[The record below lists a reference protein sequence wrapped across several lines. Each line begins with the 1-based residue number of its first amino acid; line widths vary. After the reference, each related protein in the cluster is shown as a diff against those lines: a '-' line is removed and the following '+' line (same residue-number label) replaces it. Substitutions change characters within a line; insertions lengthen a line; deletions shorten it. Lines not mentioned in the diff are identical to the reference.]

1 MKGEICRSA
10 LVLCLCSI
18 AVVVCFS
25 SINSMKFLKPACE
38 LIDVSDKIQI
48 AESKPLVSPLG
59 DHCNCT
65 DRCPPPVE
73 KIVEKEV
80 VKEVVKEV
88 CSKPSE
94 PWYVEGK
101 TWHYPA
107 RFPLCSMDACFNYT
121 KCESSEELLIFTYN
135 TPAPPKRYFS
145 RINESKYFTADPN
158 KACIFLVFLD
168 ADDNPWPPH
177 PSTLPHWN
185 DGRNHALVIF
195 ADKWAQRGPHQASIG
210 MASVMASDIHETTYR
225 PGFDISIPLP
235 GNFHVHEMQP
245 VKILERKYLAT
256 FRGLRYLGRT
266 GEGVFR
272 SYDSFRGMHNGKDV
286 IVATSCDHP
295 INNMNREK
303 DPAIG
308 VHCDEDALIHRN
320 YTFNDLMNT
329 TFALVPAGVQ
339 PSSYRFIEVLSAGA
353 IPVLIADNYVK
364 PFDTLILWYKCLLQ
378 FPTTEMHRIV
388 GALRAM
394 KAEEIVKRQEYC
406 LAIYEEFLKDDETL
420 MRSTVRALKARF
432 LGAIPNFTEVRKRR

>member
-1 MKGEICRSA
+1 MKGELCRSA
-10 LVLCLCSI
+10 LVFCLCSI
-18 AVVVCFS
+18 AVAVCFT
-25 SINSMKFLKPACE
+25 SINSMKFLQPACE
-38 LIDVSDKIQI
+38 PTNSEKILV
-48 AESKPLVSPLG
+48 EPKPLVSPSS

-65 DRCPPPVE
+65 DCPPPEV

-80 VKEVVKEV
+80 VKEV
-88 CSKPSE
+88 CSHPQ

-107 RFPLCSMDACFNYT
+107 RFPLCSMDACFNYS

-135 TPAPPKRYFS
+135 LPAPPKRYFS
-145 RINESKYFTADPN
+145 RINESKYFTADPHR
-158 KACIFLVFLD
+158 ACIFLVFLD
-168 ADDNPWPPH
+168 AEDNPWPPH

-185 DGRNHALVIF
+185 DGWNHALVIF
-195 ADKWAQRGPHQASIG
+195 ADKWSQRGLRQDSIG

-235 GNFHVHEMQP
+235 GNFHIHEIQA

-256 FRGLRYLGRT
+256 FRGLRYLGRS

-272 SYDSFRGMHNGKDV
+272 SYDSFREMHNGKDV
-286 IVATSCDHP
+286 IVATSCDHF
-295 INNMNREK
+295 INNMVREK
-303 DPAIG
+303 EPALG
-308 VHCDEDALIHRN
+308 AHCDEDALVHQN

-339 PSSYRFIEVLSAGA
+339 PSSYRFLEVLSAGA

-378 FPTTEMHRIV
+378 FPTTEMHRII
-388 GALRAM
+388 GTLRAM
-394 KAEEIVKRQEYC
+394 KAEEIVKRQGYC
-406 LAIYEEFLKDDETL
+406 LAIYAEFLKDDETL
-420 MRSTVRALKARF
+420 LRSAVRALKARL
-432 LGAIPNFTEVRKRR
+432 LGATPGITDVRKRR